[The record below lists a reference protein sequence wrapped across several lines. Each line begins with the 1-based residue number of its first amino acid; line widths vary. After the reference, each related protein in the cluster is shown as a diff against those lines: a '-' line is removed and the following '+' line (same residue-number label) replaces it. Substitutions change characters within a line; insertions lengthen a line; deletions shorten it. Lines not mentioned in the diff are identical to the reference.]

1 MLVFSSSPKR
11 AKKANDSMTHA
22 QKMKAI
28 IENAKSNTEA
38 TVWLDRF
45 RSIREAEGPQRLP
58 SVRPSH
64 NTPKK
69 R

>member
-1 MLVFSSSPKR
+1 
-11 AKKANDSMTHA
+11 MTQA
-22 QKMKAI
+22 QKVKAV
-28 IENAKSNTEA
+28 IENATRNSEA

-45 RSIREAEGPQRLP
+45 RDIREAEGPQRIA

-64 NTPKK
+64 DTPKK

>member
-1 MLVFSSSPKR
+1 
-11 AKKANDSMTHA
+11 MTHA

-28 IENAKSNTEA
+28 IENAKNNTQA

-64 NTPKK
+64 DTPKK